1 MSESTL
7 GSLTALEPRP
17 VWEQFDAIRRIPRP
31 SRREERIAEHVRS
44 WAAGHAF
51 AVRADAAG
59 NLVVV
64 VPASAGRED
73 AETVVLQAHLDMVCE
88 KNAGVDHDFDRDP
101 IAVAVDGDWVR
112 ARGTTLGADN
122 GIGVAAAMA
131 AAVDPEVEHG
141 PLELLFTLDEET
153 GLNGALAFDPAIV
166 EGRLLLNLDT
176 EEDDAI
182 YIGCAG
188 AGGVLIELDVER
200 AAAPVA
206 GTELC
211 ELFVSG
217 LRGGHSGVDIHENRG
232 NAIKIAVR
240 VLLEAVERGIDFDL
254 VILDGGSKA
263 NAIPREGFAQLS
275 LTPAARAAFEALLTE
290 LRRELEADF
299 GTVDPELRV
308 ALREPPEACEWPPLA
323 AADRDRLLR
332 LLSAAPHG
340 VIAMSREVPGLVE
353 TSNNVAVVRTDEDLA
368 GIELAFRSS
377 VNAALASTGQALRS
391 LARLSG
397 GEVTTTRG
405 YPGWKPE
412 PDSPLVKRTAAVY
425 ERLFGAEPGVEAI
438 HAGIECGLLV
448 EKVPGL
454 AAVSIGPEIRD
465 PHSPSERV
473 RISSVAKFYRFLQ
486 ALLVTLSA

>member
-1 MSESTL
+1 MGKTTKSYDQ
-7 GSLTALEPRP
+7 LEPRHIWSHFASMSK
-17 VWEQFDAIRRIPRP
+17 VPRC
-31 SRREERIAEHVRS
+31 SKKEERIIA
-44 WAAGHAF
+44 WARD
-51 AVRADAAG
+51 VADALGLAAQEDNTG
-59 NLVVV
+59 NVIVQV
-64 VPASAGRED
+64 AASKGCED
-73 AETVVLQAHLDMVCE
+73 APKVILQAHLDMVCE

-254 VILDGGSKA
+254 VVLDGGSKA

-299 GTVDPELRV
+299 GTVDPELEV
-308 ALREPPEACEWPPLA
+308 TLREPPEACDWPPLA

-391 LARLSG
+391 LARLAG
-397 GEVTTTRG
+397 GEATTTRG

-412 PDSPLVKRTAAVY
+412 PDLPLVQRTAAVY
-425 ERLFGAEPGVEAI
+425 ERLFGAAPGVEAI
-438 HAGIECGLLV
+438 HAGIECGLLA
-448 EKVPGL
+448 EKIPGL